1 MVNIDNKIQVNIIG
15 KITNIRGGGF
25 IDIEPQAQFKGVD
38 LAEVKNVPLC
48 RLGNSQSFIEMP
60 LKIGDFVPVLIMTDD
75 ITGFLTR
82 GDKEAV
88 SNKRG
93 HINNAIAL
101 PFFIPTNWNGGY
113 SIPETI
119 NQVGDDTKTGNTTQ
133 TGNIDLDGVS
143 TANDHI
149 SDGISGH
156 NHVHGGVT
164 SGSIDTQVPK

>member
-25 IDIEPQAQFKGVD
+25 IDIEPIARFKGVD

-48 RLGNSQSFIEMP
+48 RLGNSDSFIEMP
-60 LKIGDFVPVLIMTDD
+60 LKIGDFVPVMIMTDD
-75 ITGFLTR
+75 ITGFVTR

-93 HINNAIAL
+93 HINSAIAL
-101 PFFIPTNWNGGY
+101 PFFIPTSWNGGY

-119 NQVGDDTKTGNTTQ
+119 NQVGDDVKVGNTTQ
-133 TGNIDLDGVS
+133 IGVS
-143 TANDHI
+143 TASDHI
-149 SDGISGH
+149 SDTISGKT
-156 NHVHGGVT
+156 HVH
-164 SGSIDTQVPK
+164 SGITKGNDDTLMPK